1 MSYDF
6 LMRTIMAGNNNR
18 DEQMKF
24 DADCIPP
31 NFELA
36 SLHQKASAVG
46 RDISQE
52 EIANLQ
58 EARCP
63 CCLQWTEK
71 SALSIKVN
79 PLKLSFLGTGVP
91 LFFDFIKQCITILVI
106 MFCTSGDYNLI
117 TNIAFGTSCQKD
129 LDDSNTRDNC
139 DLNYITQ
146 SSLANKRLD
155 SSLMNLQQML
165 NLVSIFIIIIL
176 LQYIRIQ
183 QRTILRDCDFHTTT
197 PSDFGVKLSHIP
209 TENAGQIKER
219 LINVLNEF
227 LDKYVPY
234 DPKVLKYIEQKMKI
248 QMNRKNVQKK
258 YVIPPR
264 IHSITLCYDISKYQE
279 LNQEKEQHIKE
290 KQKYLH
296 KMYENYSP
304 DDGLLQ
310 KVKGQYVD
318 NELNDIEN
326 KVVEVN
332 QKIQLYFDQFLDQ
345 NSEQKEFVGIA
356 FVTFQWEADQEA
368 FLNLNRTTG
377 WGRYFGE
384 QTKIYLDN
392 QNIVV
397 DEAPEPRD
405 ISWQNLHIGN
415 NKKIFNRIL
424 SVILIGIQLCFTS
437 WAIFNISK
445 LQQDLLEKENLLL
458 KKLASLAS
466 VIIIFINYLLSYSIK
481 KIAAFQGFS
490 TNTGHHISIATSA
503 GIAQFVNSALVTW
516 LVFTLLFD
524 ENYYKDGGLI
534 YNQTYVFISN
544 MIIPAVTAILDPAYW
559 IKVYN
564 RYSEEQKGK
573 YSLCTQ
579 EQLNKLY
586 ENNEETL
593 SDRYAAILKTMLMTS
608 FYASIIP
615 LGILFSIIALTLLYW
630 VFKYQ
635 FLRRRTFKQSLGF
648 NLSIEMTEILE
659 YMIPIYCFSNFWFQY
674 TFTKGKDVSSFAI
687 IGVVIGIVNAVLP
700 CYELNQ
706 ALFIIEDYEQVTIP
720 YKKIE
725 KRLDSDYCRNNPATQ
740 DQAKQKFIQSMR
752 VNK

>member
-6 LMRTIMAGNNNR
+6 LLRTIMAGKQIR
-18 DEQMKF
+18 DDQIAF
-24 DADCIPP
+24 DPDCIPP
-31 NFELA
+31 DFDIA
-36 SLHQKASAVG
+36 RLHQKASAVG
-46 RDISQE
+46 KNISQE

-63 CCLQWTEK
+63 CCLKWTEK
-71 SALSIKVN
+71 TTMSMKVN

-91 LFFDFIKQCITILVI
+91 LFFDFIKQCITILII

-129 LDDSNTRDNC
+129 LDDTNTSDNC

-209 TENAGQIKER
+209 VENAGQIKDR
-219 LINVLNEF
+219 LTKVLNEF
-227 LDKYVPY
+227 LEKYVPY
-234 DPKVLKYIEQKMKI
+234 DPKVLKYMEQKMK
-248 QMNRKNVQKK
+248 RKNVRKEYK
-258 YVIPPR
+258 IPPR
-264 IHSITLCYDISKYQE
+264 IHSITLCYDISKYEE
-279 LNQEKEQHIKE
+279 LNGKKESFVKE
-290 KQKYLH
+290 KQKYLQ

-304 DDGLLQ
+304 EDGLLQ
-310 KVKGQYVD
+310 KVDGVYVD
-318 NELNDIEN
+318 NELNEIEKN
-326 KVVEVN
+326 LESAKQQV
-332 QKIQLYFDQFLDQ
+332 KLYFDQFLDP

-368 FLNLNRTTG
+368 FINLNRTTV

-384 QTKIYLDN
+384 QTKIYLDD

-397 DEAPEPRD
+397 DEAPEPND

-415 NKKIFNRIL
+415 NKKIFNRVL

-445 LQQDLLEKENLLL
+445 LQQELLEKENLLL

-544 MIIPAVTAILDPAYW
+544 MIIPAITAILDPSYW
-559 IKVYN
+559 LKVYQ
-564 RYSEEQKGK
+564 RYQEEQKGK
-573 YSLCTQ
+573 YSVCTQ
-579 EQLNKLY
+579 EQLHKLF

-593 SDRYAAILKTMLMTS
+593 SDRYAGIIKTMLMTS

-615 LGILFSIIALTLLYW
+615 LGILFSIIALTILYW
-630 VFKYQ
+630 VYKYQ
-635 FLRRRTFKQSLGF
+635 FLRRRTFKQSLSF
-648 NLSIEMTEILE
+648 NLSIEMTEVLE

-687 IGVVIGIVNAVLP
+687 IGVVVGIVNAVLP

-706 ALFIIEDYEQVTIP
+706 ALFIIEDYEQITRP

-725 KRLDSDYCRNNPATQ
+725 KQLDSDYSRNNPATQ
-740 DQAKQKFIQSMR
+740 DQAKEKFIQSMR

>member
-6 LMRTIMAGNNNR
+6 LLRTIMAGQQIK
-18 DEQMKF
+18 DELVTF
-24 DADCIPP
+24 DPDCIPP
-31 NFELA
+31 NFEIA
-36 SLHQKASAVG
+36 RLHQKASAVG
-46 RDISQE
+46 KNSAEE
-52 EIANLQ
+52 EIVNMQ

-63 CCLQWTEK
+63 CCLKWTEK
-71 SALSIKVN
+71 APLSMKVS

-91 LFFDFIKQCITILVI
+91 LFFDFIKQCITILII

-129 LDDSNTRDNC
+129 LDDTNTSDNC

-209 TENAGQIKER
+209 VDNAGQIKDR
-219 LINVLNEF
+219 LSKVLNEF
-227 LDKYVPY
+227 LEKNVPY
-234 DPKVLKYIEQKMKI
+234 DPKVLKYMESKMK
-248 QMNRKNVQKK
+248 RKNVKK
-258 YVIPPR
+258 GYKIPPR
-264 IHSITLCYDISKYQE
+264 IHSITLCYDISKYEQ
-279 LNQEKEQHIKE
+279 LNAKKESFVKE
-290 KQKYLH
+290 KQKYLE
-296 KMYENYSP
+296 KMYENYM
-304 DDGLLQ
+304 
-310 KVKGQYVD
+310 YVD
-318 NELNDIEN
+318 NELNEIEKN
-326 KVVEVN
+326 LEAGRQQVK
-332 QKIQLYFDQFLDQ
+332 LYFDQFLDS

-368 FLNLNRTTG
+368 FINLNRTTV

-384 QTKIYLDN
+384 QTKIFLDD

-397 DEAPEPRD
+397 DEAPEPND
-405 ISWQNLHIGN
+405 IKDIQQDIERNLN
-415 NKKIFNRIL
+415 
-424 SVILIGIQLCFTS
+424 C

-445 LQQDLLEKENLLL
+445 LQQELLEKENLLL

-544 MIIPAVTAILDPAYW
+544 MIIPAVTAILDPFYW
-559 IKVYN
+559 LKVYQ

-573 YSLCTQ
+573 YSVCTQ
-579 EQLNKLY
+579 EQLHKLF

-593 SDRYAAILKTMLMTS
+593 SDRYAGIIKTMLMTS

-615 LGILFSIIALTLLYW
+615 LGILFSIGALTLLYW
-630 VFKYQ
+630 VYKYQ
-635 FLRRRTFKQSLGF
+635 FLRRRTFKQSLSF
-648 NLSIEMTEILE
+648 NLSIEMTEVLE

-706 ALFIIEDYEQVTIP
+706 ALFIIEDYEQVTRP

-725 KRLDSDYCRNNPATQ
+725 KSLDSDYSRNNPATQ
-740 DQAKQKFIQSMR
+740 DQAKEKFIQSMR